1 MNPLEYRNKFIMPKG
16 FEDGFSHNV
25 NYYDSFRDCMEKG
38 RVAIDYDRKIKEY
51 QNQTGPVR
59 RGIGMA
65 AFWYNTAVYP
75 ISLETSSNRMQL
87 NLDGTVTM
95 QCGETEIGQGA
106 DTAYSQMA
114 AEVLG
119 LSSYRDV
126 HVVSC
131 QDTDITPT
139 GLGAYASGR
148 PMLRASRFGR
158 RASCSRKKFSP
169 MRRSSRGRWLKTWTS
184 ETAASS
190 ASWTA
195 RF

>member
-1 MNPLEYRNKFIMPKG
+1 MGSFPQIYPCANFEGDAYTVYTNRPVAGAMRGYGMPQASFADDANIEDCAKAVGMNPLEYRNKFIMPKG

-95 QCGETEIGQGA
+95 QCGEPQ
-106 DTAYSQMA
+106 YS
-114 AEVLG
+114 
-119 LSSYRDV
+119 
-126 HVVSC
+126 
-131 QDTDITPT
+131 
-139 GLGAYASGR
+139 
-148 PMLRASRFGR
+148 
-158 RASCSRKKFSP
+158 
-169 MRRSSRGRWLKTWTS
+169 
-184 ETAASS
+184 
-190 ASWTA
+190 
-195 RF
+195 